1 MVQLIDD
8 DSQFYMKKFNDLN
21 LTKQTLTGITF
32 EECDFK
38 SCAFPDVTLA
48 KCKFMNCGFVD
59 CNLTNV
65 KVPES
70 AFRNVS
76 FNQSKVIGVEW
87 NKAAWPTS
95 PQFPHLQFHQ
105 CVVSNSSFYG
115 LKLEGLVLADCTAHE
130 VDFREGNFSRGNFT
144 HSDLARSLFAKT
156 CLAEADFTDALN
168 YDVDVRN
175 NEIRLSKFSRIQA
188 VRLLYSFE
196 IELVD

>member
-1 MVQLIDD
+1 MAQLIEDE
-8 DSQFYMKKFNDLN
+8 SQFYMKKFSELKMSNR
-21 LTKQTLTGITF
+21 TLTGSTF

-38 SCAFPDVTLA
+38 SCDFSGVTLV
-48 KCKFMNCGFVD
+48 KCKFVNCGFVD
-59 CNLTNV
+59 CNLGNV

-70 AFRNVS
+70 KFRNVS

-87 NKAAWPTS
+87 NKATWPAF

-115 LKLEGLVLADCTAHE
+115 LNLAGLVLVDCAAHE
-130 VDFREGNFSRGNFT
+130 VDFREGNFSRGNFS
-144 HSDLARSLFAKT
+144 HSDLARSLFSKT

-168 YDVDVRN
+168 YDVDVRD
-175 NEIRLSKFSRIQA
+175 NEIRWSKFSRIQA
-188 VRLLYSFE
+188 VRLLYSFD